1 MKPLFRGVAVVAA
14 LLAFTSSLAHA
25 QKIKVEF
32 DKNIDFSKFKTY
44 AWDPTPQPNNKPL
57 LVTAI
62 KGAINEELT
71 TRGLKEVSANPD
83 VYVQLYGAMDSD
95 ASISYSDLYYGAGGI
110 APFDQSFL
118 VWGAVPGSVTTVV
131 VHKGQ
136 LIVDVIDASQKRLA
150 WRGQAKEKL
159 SEKRQ
164 KALEQV
170 NTAVEKMFAQYPV
183 KKQ

>member
-1 MKPLFRGVAVVAA
+1 MKWLSYRISAAIA
-14 LLAFTSSLAHA
+14 LLAIAWNVAHA
-25 QKIKVEF
+25 QKVKVEF
-32 DKNIDFSKFKTY
+32 DKNVDFAKFKTY

-57 LVTAI
+57 LAIAI
-62 KGAINEELT
+62 KAAVNEELV
-71 TRGLKEVSANPD
+71 TRGLKEVQSNPD
-83 VYVQLYGAMDSD
+83 IYVQIYGGTDSD
-95 ASISYSDLYYGAGGI
+95 ASISYSDLFYGSGGI

-118 VWGAVPGSVTTVV
+118 VWGGVPGAVTTVV

-136 LIVDVIDASQKRLA
+136 LIVDVIDAGQKKLV
-150 WRGQAKEKL
+150 WRGQAQEKL

-170 NTAVEKMFAQYPV
+170 NAAVEKMFAQYPV